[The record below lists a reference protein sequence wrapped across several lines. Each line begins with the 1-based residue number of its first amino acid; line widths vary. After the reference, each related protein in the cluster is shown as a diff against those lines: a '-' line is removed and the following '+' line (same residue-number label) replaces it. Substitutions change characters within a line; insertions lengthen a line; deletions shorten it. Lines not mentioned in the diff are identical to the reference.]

1 MSLSKISKTAVTKEV
16 FISDIADEFSIRVES
31 ISSGN
36 FNYRCRCPNPD
47 HKHGSERTS
56 SCYIDSINN
65 NFYCFGCGA
74 NNNVIDFYML
84 CSGSTFI
91 DSLTELSKRVPAGSS
106 EKYSDKVRGNNLGQ
120 MIRIS
125 ILIRTAFLNN
135 PKDFD
140 FIDRVSKLA
149 SSYISKIG
157 PEDKKS
163 AIKLYE
169 KIEWVFRDRELK

>member
-1 MSLSKISKTAVTKEV
+1 
-16 FISDIADEFSIRVES
+16 
-31 ISSGN
+31 
-36 FNYRCRCPNPD
+36 
-47 HKHGSERTS
+47 
-56 SCYIDSINN
+56 
-65 NFYCFGCGA
+65 
-74 NNNVIDFYML
+74 ML